1 MVKDKKLNIEIH
13 HEKVW
18 KNLNNYAKDIL
29 INKSLPFVE
38 ASIISENIPSPYSLV
53 PIT

>member
-18 KNLNNYAKDIL
+18 KNFIYAKDIL

>member
-13 HEKVW
+13 HEKYGRIYI
-18 KNLNNYAKDIL
+18 YAKDMV